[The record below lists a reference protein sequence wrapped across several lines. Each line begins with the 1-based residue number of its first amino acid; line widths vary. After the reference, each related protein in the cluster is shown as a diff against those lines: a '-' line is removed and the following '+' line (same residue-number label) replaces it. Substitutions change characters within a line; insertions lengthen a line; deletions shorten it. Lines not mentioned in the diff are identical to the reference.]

1 MLTTNL
7 AAAFLLGLT
16 ATAAVAQL
24 PAAPSATRSGQ
35 AVAAGASS
43 PQSDKASNNGPAGTK
58 PTIAPTPPSPILASP
73 ALGNDAMS
81 RDYLRA
87 ARAALV
93 AGNTGEAQ
101 QSLEMAE
108 TRALGRPVVLG
119 QANTPNASLYIARIA
134 DARSAL
140 GKGDS
145 RYAISLIDVALLH

>member
-1 MLTTNL
+1 MRAHGARVKATT
-7 AAAFLLGLT
+7 GT
-16 ATAAVAQL
+16 PVA
-24 PAAPSATRSGQ
+24 S
-35 AVAAGASS
+35 
-43 PQSDKASNNGPAGTK
+43 
-58 PTIAPTPPSPILASP
+58 
-73 ALGNDAMS
+73 
-81 RDYLRA
+81 A